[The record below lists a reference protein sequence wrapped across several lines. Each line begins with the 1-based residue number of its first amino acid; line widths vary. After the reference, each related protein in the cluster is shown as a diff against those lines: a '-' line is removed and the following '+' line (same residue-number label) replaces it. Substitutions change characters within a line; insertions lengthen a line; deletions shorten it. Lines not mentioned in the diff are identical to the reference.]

1 MSISISTISSGA
13 ALTPAILNDVFQKVE
28 EFINGELAVADLQ
41 TSSAWVSLK
50 EVVIPEF
57 YGSPTPRATMPST
70 DVYYREQF
78 DKTYSFVCT
87 NGMVKSPIPIPA
99 LSATIHVPVET
110 EDPGS
115 MLAFFHC
122 NFSCFES
129 FVQRGTGNAPLN
141 TTGQNYLTDTEV
153 EGANVLAA
161 YYELYVNGVRQVGT
175 RRDLYWN
182 FGNIASKNHSISAMI
197 PLNKGINNVSIRLLP
212 LVDVMPPTTP
222 NTTSAK
228 TKEIKFYQIFTQTRN
243 MIIDVMYR

>member
-41 TSSAWVSLK
+41 TSSAWVSLQ

-70 DVYYREQF
+70 DVYIREQF
-78 DKTYSFVCT
+78 DKTYSFIST
-87 NGMVKSPIPIPA
+87 NTVAKEPIPIPA

-141 TTGQNYLTDTEV
+141 LLVNYLTDTEI
-153 EGANVLAA
+153 ENAGQLAA

-182 FGNIASKNHSISAMI
+182 FGNIAAKNHSISAMI

-212 LVDVMPPTTP
+212 LVDSTAQ
-222 NTTSAK
+222 TSTK
-228 TKEIKFYQIFTQTRN
+228 TKDIKFYQIFTQTRN